1 MRSTCARP
9 GRCLVAL
16 ALLLS
21 GGCLWVRP
29 AQTGAW
35 LRSLRPSGGPQG
47 DDVVV
52 LQVSVIE
59 QLVGDRRV
67 NRDLWTSIDEGA
79 VTLDRR
85 AVLEDNGFRV
95 AVAGG
100 SASETLNDLLKS
112 KRSNPDPHQIQTR
125 SGTTKTLLL
134 SGLLSSC
141 EFQLKLDGEPKT
153 TEFKQAQCAV
163 AVTPTLASDGRVVL
177 AFVPQVQH
185 GAPKL
190 LTHDEHGDFVL
201 QGRRPA
207 EPYPGLNFEVTLGA
221 QDYVVIGT
229 WAEKKSTLGQCCFV
243 TADGPKPSQR
253 LLVIRAARQLAP
265 ATPDAAASEGAT
277 TTAAKPPLAYQAALT
292 VRGQKN

>member
-1 MRSTCARP
+1 MGSLCARP
-9 GRCLVAL
+9 GHRLVAL
-16 ALLLS
+16 ALLVC
-21 GGCLWVRP
+21 GGCLWMQP
-29 AQTGAW
+29 TQPGAW
-35 LRSLRPSGGPQG
+35 IRSLRPNTGPQG

-59 QLVGDRRV
+59 QLVGDRSV

-125 SGTTKTLLL
+125 AGTPKTLLL
-134 SGLLSSC
+134 GGPQTSC
-141 EFQLKLDGEPKT
+141 EFLLKVDGEASPA
-153 TEFKQAQCAV
+153 EFPQAQCAV
-163 AVTPTLASDGRVVL
+163 TVTPSLASDGRVIL
-177 AFVPQVQH
+177 SFVPEVQH
-185 GAPKL
+185 GAPKF
-190 LTHDEHGDFVL
+190 LTHDEHGDFLL

-207 EPYPGLNFEVTLGA
+207 EPYPGLSFEVTLGA
-221 QDYVVIGT
+221 QDYVVVGT
-229 WAEKKSTLGQCCFV
+229 WAEKAATLGHCCFV
-243 TADGPKPSQR
+243 TPDGAKPAQR

-265 ATPDAAASEGAT
+265 AAPDEGTT
-277 TTAAKPPLAYQAALT
+277 TTAAKLPLAYQAAVT
-292 VRGQKN
+292 VRGQKD

>member
-1 MRSTCARP
+1 MRSPCARP
-9 GRCLVAL
+9 GRRLVAL
-16 ALLLS
+16 ALLLC
-21 GGCLWVRP
+21 GGCLWSRP
-29 AQTGAW
+29 TQSGTW
-35 LRSLRPSGGPQG
+35 LRSLRPNAGPVG

-59 QLVGDRRV
+59 QQVGDRSV
-67 NRDLWTSIDEGA
+67 NRDLWTSTDELA

-125 SGTTKTLLL
+125 TGTTKTILLG
-134 SGLLSSC
+134 GLRPSC
-141 EFQLKLDGEPKT
+141 AFRLKLDGEPT
-153 TEFKQAQCAV
+153 PAEFDQAQCAM
-163 AVTPTLASDGRVVL
+163 AVTPTFASDGRVAL
-177 AFVPQVQH
+177 SFVPQVQH

-190 LTHDEHGDFVL
+190 LTHDEHGEFVL

-207 EPYPGLNFEVTLGA
+207 EPYPGLSFEVTLGA
-221 QDYVVIGT
+221 QDYVVVGT
-229 WAEKKSTLGQCCFV
+229 WAEKDATLGHCCFV
-243 TADGPKPSQR
+243 TSVGAKPTQR

-265 ATPDAAASEGAT
+265 AVTDEETAT
-277 TTAAKPPLAYQAALT
+277 TTAAKPPLAYQATLT
-292 VRGQKN
+292 VRGQKD